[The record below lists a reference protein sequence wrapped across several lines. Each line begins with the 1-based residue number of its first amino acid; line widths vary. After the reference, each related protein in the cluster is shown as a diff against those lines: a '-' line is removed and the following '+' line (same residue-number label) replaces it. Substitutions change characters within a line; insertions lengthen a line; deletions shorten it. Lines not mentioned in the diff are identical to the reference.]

1 MFYTENILPILLIIN
16 ISNMVKRQNDQKESR
31 NIVLKAETYDKL
43 DKYTAKLIGRKGT
56 THISF
61 DDAINELLKNEVG

>member
-1 MFYTENILPILLIIN
+1 
-16 ISNMVKRQNDQKESR
+16 MVKRQNDQKESR